1 MELYDEDEGGA
12 LLAILS
18 DKLSGEI
25 RMKSVTPLV
34 VVGWADPPATI
45 VFIITTTGPIHQPAH
60 LGDVKTSFISEA
72 GI

>member
-18 DKLSGEI
+18 DELSGEI
-25 RMKSVTPLV
+25 RMKFVPLV
-34 VVGWADPPATI
+34 AGWAVADPPAMI

-60 LGDVKTSFISEA
+60 LGAVKTRFISEA
-72 GI
+72 RI

>member
-25 RMKSVTPLV
+25 RMKFVTP
-34 VVGWADPPATI
+34 GSSR
-45 VFIITTTGPIHQPAH
+45 
-60 LGDVKTSFISEA
+60 LG
-72 GI
+72 